1 MQKFLIIFLIVF
13 YNIFCT
19 NACDLNFSRYS
30 NIINSKIIIDY
41 FQKNNLKIKINS
53 QDLQD
58 KNIKKLY
65 KSLRTYIN
73 EIYLRNFTFKDKI
86 LKIIIKFNENT
97 QEFDFE
103 NYFEQKE
110 NYSDAL
116 YV

>member
-1 MQKFLIIFLIVF
+1 MQKFLIIFLIIF

-19 NACDLNFSRYS
+19 NAYDLNFSRYR
-30 NIINSKIIIDY
+30 NIVTPETIIDY
-41 FQKNNLKIKINS
+41 FQKNNLQIQINS
-53 QDLQD
+53 QNLQD
-58 KNIKKLY
+58 RDIKKLY
-65 KSLRTYIN
+65 KSLRVYIN
-73 EIYLRNFTFKDKI
+73 EFYWENLILKDKI

-110 NYSDAL
+110 NYSDIL

>member
-19 NACDLNFSRYS
+19 NAYDLNFSRYR
-30 NIINSKIIIDY
+30 NTINPKIIIDY
-41 FQKNNLKIKINS
+41 FQKNNLQIKINT
-53 QDLQD
+53 QNLRD
-58 KNIKKLY
+58 KDIKKLY

-73 EIYLRNFTFKDKI
+73 KIYWENFIFRNKI

-103 NYFEQKE
+103 NYFGQKE
-110 NYSDAL
+110 NYSDIL

>member
-19 NACDLNFSRYS
+19 NACDLNFSRYH

-41 FQKNNLKIKINS
+41 FQKNNLQIKINS
-53 QDLQD
+53 QDSQD
-58 KNIKKLY
+58 ENLKKLY

-73 EIYLRNFTFKDKI
+73 EIYWQNFILRNKI
-86 LKIIIKFNENT
+86 LKIMMKFNENT